1 MTSIEEQ
8 IEITKNTLEVLED
21 EKRRRD
27 EELLNG
33 NSMLQILGLVKSFEK
48 RLESVENRLQMLE
61 ENKKFNNLDDFPKHI
76 LGNLTSAFSNLK
88 STMPNFNDMN
98 CEPQFVP
105 MNFNKPVTEIDLP
118 ISDLDSASES
128 TSESESESESE
139 LTDIKK
145 FIKEDDG
152 QSILDSEIDNVVKEE
167 LDELE
172 VSPRLG
178 ELRASPQLDKNL
190 LRSITPHSS
199 CESSSVS
206 EDEVSDN
213 ENNSVNNEELTVKL
227 TLKSKPIDI
236 IKNEMKPPSSPRSNS
251 KTNPFQLN
259 SSESSDDN
267 KEKSSS
273 WW

>member
-98 CEPQFVP
+98 CEPKFVP
-105 MNFNKPVTEIDLP
+105 MNFNVPPTEIDLP
-118 ISDLDSASES
+118 ISDLDSETDS
-128 TSESESESESE
+128 TSESESESDLSNNEMEISRVAT
-139 LTDIKK
+139 LT
-145 FIKEDDG
+145 ED
-152 QSILDSEIDNVVKEE
+152 
-167 LDELE
+167 LE
-172 VSPRLG
+172 
-178 ELRASPQLDKNL
+178 ASPKMDP
-190 LRSITPHSS
+190 LRSLTPHSS
-199 CESSSVS
+199 CSCSSHS
-206 EDEVSDN
+206 EDEASDN
-213 ENNSVNNEELTVKL
+213 ENTSGNNEELTVKL
-227 TLKSKPIDI
+227 TPKSKPIDI
-236 IKNEMKPPSSPRSNS
+236 IKKNEMKLPSSPRSHN

-267 KEKSSS
+267 KEKSNS

>member
-8 IEITKNTLEVLED
+8 IEITKNTLEVLENEKRKRD
-21 EKRRRD
+21 EK
-27 EELLNG
+27 LLND
-33 NSMLQILGLVKSFEK
+33 NSMLQILELVRSFEK

-61 ENKKFNNLDDFPKHI
+61 ENKKFNNLDDFPNHI

-88 STMPNFNDMN
+88 STMPNFNEMN
-98 CEPQFVP
+98 CEPKFAPVS
-105 MNFNKPVTEIDLP
+105 FNSPPTEIDLP
-118 ISDLDSASES
+118 ISDLDSES

-139 LTDIKK
+139 SDREK
-145 FIKEDDG
+145 FIKENDEKIKNLSLKLDN
-152 QSILDSEIDNVVKEE
+152 LDSEIDNVVKEE

-172 VSPRLG
+172 VSPRLTK
-178 ELRASPQLDKNL
+178 DL

-206 EDEVSDN
+206 EDEASDN
-213 ENNSVNNEELTVKL
+213 EKL
-227 TLKSKPIDI
+227 TLKLTPKSKPIDI
-236 IKNEMKPPSSPRSNS
+236 IKKNEMKPPSSPRSNN